1 MHTPTGS
8 SNAEFH
14 SNETSAFYSNE
25 SIADTG
31 KVNPYALI
39 QLAGRKRR
47 SFRKTKGKKARK
59 GGKGKKTRSLRG
71 RKSRKHRKTRQSK
84 K

>member
-1 MHTPTGS
+1 MHEPAAS
-8 SNAEFH
+8 SNAQFH
-14 SNETSAFYSNE
+14 SNETTSFYSNE

-39 QLAGRKRR
+39 QKAGRKRR
-47 SFRKTKGKKARK
+47 SFRKTKGKKL
-59 GGKGKKTRSLRG
+59 KKTRNLRG
-71 RKSRKHRKTRQSK
+71 RKSRKHRKTRHSK